1 MCIRDRRGSGEQKE
15 DGEEEEKK
23 VGGRFRGGTIAAYTT
38 VSLGKCLKQRNPR
51 NRSEQLSE
59 VGSCLWITISFS
71 SQE

>member
-1 MCIRDRRGSGEQKE
+1 MVGAEGKRGTERGRGRRK
-15 DGEEEEKK
+15 KK
-23 VGGRFRGGTIAAYTT
+23 VWGRFRGGTIAAYTT
-38 VSLGKCLKQRNPR
+38 VLLGKCLKQRNTR

>member
-1 MCIRDRRGSGEQKE
+1 MGNRKRKE
-15 DGEEEEKK
+15 KKKKK

-38 VSLGKCLKQRNPR
+38 VSLGKCLKQRNTRNRR